1 MVQIGEIENFV
12 NSIDQLPTLPG
23 IAIKLMEAV
32 QADEPNIDEIGA
44 IISTDP
50 PLSARVL
57 RVANSSFYSLPT
69 RITTINHAIKLLGI
83 YAVKNLALSFSLIDN
98 FNSTEL
104 SNRISSEYWRK
115 ALIGSIS
122 AKLIAEAIQSSF
134 SEDAFFLGLL
144 QDIGTLII
152 SYCLPKQYDLLKAEM
167 DKNELTPHEAENQI
181 LGYDHM
187 QVGEHLITTWGLP
200 ETFSI
205 PIGHHHHPEKLKTD
219 DISHDT
225 LTKLLHL
232 SSLYIDLFSQSD
244 SSLILGII
252 EHRASAYGF
261 GDKLNVYD
269 IGQTVHE
276 QAKDIFS
283 IFEIELKDDRD
294 YAKLIQAAKAELTN
308 VSNDLVNYIL
318 KQKQEIESLRQQVSH
333 DSMTHLLNHQSFR
346 QILDQEISRAERYK
360 NDLSII
366 ICDIDHFKSINDTY
380 GHPMGDKVIKSI
392 ADCLKTELREADH
405 VARYGGEEFAI
416 ILPETRMKDAHI
428 VAERLRNA
436 ISNLRFNHNDKYV
449 CCTMSFGVAELELN
463 QNISLDD
470 LINSADIALYKAKK
484 KGRNRSC
491 ISI

>member
-1 MVQIGEIENFV
+1 MVQIGEIEKFV
-12 NSIDQLPTLPG
+12 NSVDQLPTLPG
-23 IAIKLMEAV
+23 IALKLIEAV
-32 QADEPNIDEIGA
+32 QADEPDIDEIGA

-98 FNSTEL
+98 FSSPEL
-104 SNRISSEYWRK
+104 SSRISSDFWRQ

-122 AKLIAEAIQSSF
+122 AKLIAEAIQSNF

-152 SYCLPKQYDLLKAEM
+152 SYCLPKQYDLLRAEM

-187 QVGEHLITTWGLP
+187 QVGEHLIATWGLP

-205 PIGHHHHPEKLKTD
+205 PIGYHHHPEKLKTD

-232 SSLYIDLFSQSD
+232 SSLYIELFSESN
-244 SSLILGII
+244 SSLILSII
-252 EHRASAYGF
+252 EHTARDYGF
-261 GDKLNVYD
+261 GDKLDVYN

-294 YAKLIQAAKAELTN
+294 YAKLIQEAKAELIN
-308 VSNDLVNYIL
+308 VSNDLMNNIL
-318 KQKQEIESLRQQVSH
+318 KQKQEIESLRQQISR
-333 DSMTHLLNHQSFR
+333 DSMTDLLNHQSFR
-346 QILDQEISRAERYK
+346 QILNQEISRAERYK
-360 NDLSII
+360 KHLSIV

-380 GHPMGDKVIKSI
+380 GHPMGDDVIKGI
-392 ADCLKTELREADH
+392 AVCLKAELREADH

-436 ISNLRFNHNDKYV
+436 ISNLSFNHQDKHV
-449 CCTMSFGVAELELN
+449 CCTMSFGVAELQLHKS
-463 QNISLDD
+463 ISSDD
-470 LINSADIALYKAKK
+470 LINTADSALYKAKRS
-484 KGRNRSC
+484 GRNRSC
-491 ISI
+491 VSI